1 MDSKVVGLFQENC
14 FIKHNAAV
22 YGKSGSKEDR
32 ENLLMQLV
40 IHMKLDPCGAPTPMV
55 DTGVI
60 MFIASWVDEEGK
72 QWMPLYTD
80 LDEVFDGNPTAYTV
94 EVPIRNL
101 VEEAFEK
108 GMYEGI
114 IINPYSDKV
123 RLDKND
129 LDYVLDTLMQI
140 EAKQAV

>member
-1 MDSKVVGLFQENC
+1 MDNRVVELYKENC
-14 FIKHNAAV
+14 FIKHNAKA
-22 YGKSGSKEDR
+22 YSKTGSLEDR

-40 IHMKLDPCGAPTPMV
+40 VHMKLDPCGAPTPMV

-60 MFIASWVDEEGK
+60 MLIASWVDDDGK

-80 LDEVFDGNPTAYTV
+80 LDEVFDGNPTAYTI

-101 VEEAFEK
+101 VEEAFER

-123 RLDKND
+123 RLTKED
-129 LDYVLDTLMQI
+129 LDYMLDTLMQI
-140 EAKQAV
+140 EV